1 MRSKPRLAQVVL
13 ADTAT
18 WNRFNPSTVTPL
30 FILLDPQGT
39 IAYVTSGADALPAI
53 VAKLDELR
61 EVRSR

>member
-1 MRSKPRLAQVVL
+1 
-13 ADTAT
+13 
-18 WNRFNPSTVTPL
+18 
-30 FILLDPQGT
+30 LDPQGT